1 MKYLS
6 ICSGIEACSV
16 AWHPLGW
23 EAIGFAEIEE
33 FRSEVLK
40 YHYPEVKNYGD
51 FTKITKEKIGCHA
64 DVLVGGT
71 PCATFSIAGLRKG
84 LDEDRGNLAL
94 EFIKLI
100 KRVRPTWIIWENVFG
115 VLSSNKGE
123 DFATFLGAL
132 AELGYG
138 FAYRVLDTQYVRTQ
152 RYPRAIPQRRRRVFV
167 VGHIGDWR
175 YPAEVLFDKEEV
187 SKDFRPIRRKKETFT
202 KELKESL
209 DQKHRLEEPYI
220 IRESHTQSNGKPY
233 KNDGSSFT
241 LTASDRYSVTVF
253 ETSTPDKTARIQKED
268 ISPTLTA
275 MTGGNR
281 QPCVF
286 VEYKEKQ
293 EESNE
298 GLIHVADEVTEV
310 TVRKHHVDL
319 IKLKQLLKSSKE
331 KTGLSNKDISLSLDI
346 PQTKVEHWF
355 RNDSSFAI
363 PSSYIWYELKELL
376 EIDTDF
382 FDKSITEFI
391 NREGVFES
399 AKRIYD
405 SKASYPTITASNLLP
420 KIIHKDKKTEL
431 RQLTCIEA
439 ERLQGFPDNYTQI
452 PYKNKKKEDCPS
464 SKRYEA
470 VGRSMSIN
478 VMEWLGTRIEKVHKK
493 YEKQ

>member
-6 ICSGIEACSV
+6 ICSGIEACTV
-16 AWHPLGW
+16 AWDPLGW
-23 EAIGFAEIEE
+23 KAQGFAEIED
-33 FRSEVLK
+33 FRAEVLK

-51 FTKITKEKIGCHA
+51 FTKIKKKDIGEHT

-94 EFIKLI
+94 EFIKLV
-100 KRVRPTWIIWENVFG
+100 KRINPTWVIWENVFG

-167 VGHIGDWR
+167 VGHIRDWR
-175 YPAEVLFDKEEV
+175 YPAEVLFDEEEM
-187 SKDFRPIRRKKETFT
+187 SKDFRPSRRKKKSST
-202 KELKESL
+202 KEFRDSIERESL
-209 DQKHRLEEPYI
+209 EPYI
-220 IRESHTQSNGKPY
+220 IRQSHTKSNGKPY

-241 LTASDRYSVTVF
+241 LTASDKFAVTVF
-253 ETSTPDKTARIQKED
+253 ETNTPDKTARLQKEE

-281 QPCVF
+281 QPCVL
-286 VEYKEKQ
+286 VEYKGVKK
-293 EESNE
+293 ESNE
-298 GLIHVADEVTEV
+298 GLIHVADEIKEV
-310 TVRKHHVDL
+310 TVRKHNVNVVGL
-319 IKLKQLLKSSKE
+319 QNLLRE
-331 KTGLSNKDISLSLDI
+331 KKDHLLLTTKDIADALDT
-346 PQTKVEHWF
+346 PKTKVEHWF
-355 RNDSSFAI
+355 RTDKSFAI
-363 PSSYIWYELKELL
+363 PSTEIWQELKELL
-376 EIDTDF
+376 EIDTDY
-382 FDKSITEFI
+382 FDKSITEFEI
-391 NREGVFES
+391 KEGVFES

-420 KIIHKDKKTEL
+420 KILHEDVKTEL
-431 RQLTCIEA
+431 RQLTNIEA

-452 PYKNKKKEDCPS
+452 PYKGKPAEECPTS
-464 SKRYEA
+464 RRYEA

-493 YEKQ
+493 YEKI

>member
-6 ICSGIEACSV
+6 ICSGIEACTV
-16 AWHPLGW
+16 AWDPLGW
-23 EAIGFAEIEE
+23 KAQGFAEIED
-33 FRSEVLK
+33 FRAEVLK

-51 FTKITKEKIGCHA
+51 FTKIKKKDIGEHT

-94 EFIKLI
+94 EFIKLVERI
-100 KRVRPTWIIWENVFG
+100 NPTWVIWENVFG

-167 VGHIGDWR
+167 VGHIRDWR
-175 YPAEVLFDKEEV
+175 YPAEVLFDEEEM
-187 SKDFRPIRRKKETFT
+187 SKDFRPSRRKKKSST
-202 KELKESL
+202 KEFRDSIERESL
-209 DQKHRLEEPYI
+209 EPYI
-220 IRESHTQSNGKPY
+220 IRQSHTKSNGKPY

-241 LTASDRYSVTVF
+241 LTASDKFAVTVF
-253 ETSTPDKTARIQKED
+253 ETNTPDKTARLQKEE

-281 QPCVF
+281 QPCVL
-286 VEYKEKQ
+286 VEYKGVKK
-293 EESNE
+293 ESNE
-298 GLIHVADEVTEV
+298 GLIHVADEIKEV
-310 TVRKHHVDL
+310 TVRKHNVNVVGL
-319 IKLKQLLKSSKE
+319 QNLLRE
-331 KTGLSNKDISLSLDI
+331 KKDHLLLTTKDIADALDT
-346 PQTKVEHWF
+346 PKTKVEHWF
-355 RNDSSFAI
+355 RTDKSFAI
-363 PSSYIWYELKELL
+363 PSTEIWQELKELL
-376 EIDTDF
+376 EIDTDY
-382 FDKSITEFI
+382 FDKSITEFEI
-391 NREGVFES
+391 KEGVFES

-420 KIIHKDKKTEL
+420 KILHEDVKTEL
-431 RQLTCIEA
+431 RQLTNIEA

-452 PYKNKKKEDCPS
+452 PYKGKPAEECPTS
-464 SKRYEA
+464 RRYEA

-493 YEKQ
+493 YEKI

>member
-23 EAIGFAEIEE
+23 KPLGFAEIEE

-51 FTKITKEKIGCHA
+51 FTKITKEKIGCHT

-100 KRVRPTWIIWENVFG
+100 KRINPTWIIWENVFG
-115 VLSSNKGE
+115 VLSSNKG
-123 DFATFLGAL
+123 DDLATFLGAL
-132 AELGYG
+132 AECGYG

-152 RYPRAIPQRRRRVFV
+152 RYPRAIPQRRRRIFV
-167 VGHIGDWR
+167 IGHIGDWR
-175 YPAEVLFDKEEV
+175 YPAEVLFDQEEM
-187 SKDFRPIRRKKETFT
+187 SKDTRPSRRKKETFT
-202 KELKESL
+202 QELKESL
-209 DQKHRLEEPYI
+209 DREHRLEEPYI
-220 IRESHTQSNGKPY
+220 IRESHTKSNGKPY

-241 LTASDRYSVTVF
+241 LTASDRYSVTIF

-286 VEYKEKQ
+286 VEYKNKK

-298 GLIHVADEVTEV
+298 GLIHIADELTEV

-319 IKLKQLLKSSKE
+319 VKLKHLLKSSKE
-331 KTGLSNKDISLSLDI
+331 KTGLTNKDIGLSLNV

-355 RNDSSFAI
+355 RNDNSFAI
-363 PSSYIWYELKELL
+363 PTANIWYELKELL

-391 NREGVFES
+391 TRDGVFES

-405 SKASYPTITASNLLP
+405 SKASYHTITASNLLP
-420 KIIHKDKKTEL
+420 KIIHENKKTEL

-452 PYKNKKKEDCPS
+452 PYKGKSKEDCPT

-478 VMEWLGTRIEKVHKK
+478 VMEWLGVRIQEVHEK
-493 YEKQ
+493 YE

>member
-6 ICSGIEACSV
+6 ICSGIEACTV

-51 FTKITKEKIGCHA
+51 FTKITKEKIGCHT

-84 LDEDRGNLAL
+84 LNEDRGNLAL

-100 KRVRPTWIIWENVFG
+100 ERVRPTWVIWENVFG

-175 YPAEVLFDKEEV
+175 YPAEVLFNKEEV
-187 SKDFRPIRRKKETFT
+187 SKDFRPSRGKKKTLT
-202 KELKESL
+202 KEFAEGFNE
-209 DQKHRLEEPYI
+209 KHRLEEPYI
-220 IRESHTQSNGKPY
+220 IRESHTKSNGKPY

-286 VEYKEKQ
+286 VEYKDGQ
-293 EESNE
+293 EESSE
-298 GLIHVADEVTEV
+298 GLIHIADEVTEV
-310 TVRKHHVDL
+310 TVRKHEVDINQL
-319 IKLKQLLKSSKE
+319 QQLLKSSKE
-331 KTGLSNKDISLSLDI
+331 KTGLTNKDIGLSLNV

-391 NREGVFES
+391 TREGVFES

-420 KIIHKDKKTEL
+420 KIIHKSKKTEL

-439 ERLQGFPDNYTQI
+439 ERLQGFPDDYTKI
-452 PYKNKKKEDCPS
+452 PYKGKSIENCPT

-478 VMEWLGTRIEKVHKK
+478 VMEWLGTRIEEVHNK
-493 YEKQ
+493 YER

>member
-40 YHYPEVKNYGD
+40 YHYPKVKNYGD
-51 FTKITKEKIGCHA
+51 FTKITKENIGCHA

-94 EFIKLI
+94 EFIKLVE
-100 KRVRPTWIIWENVFG
+100 RVRPTWVIWENVFG

-132 AELGYG
+132 AELRYG

-152 RYPRAIPQRRRRVFV
+152 RYPKAIPQRRRRVFV
-167 VGHIGDWR
+167 VGHIRDWR
-175 YPAEVLFDKEEV
+175 YPAEVLFDEEEM
-187 SKDFRPIRRKKETFT
+187 SKDARPCRRKKKTITTES
-202 KELKESL
+202 KESTF
-209 DQKHRLEEPYI
+209 REYEEPYI
-220 IRESHTQSNGKPY
+220 IRDSHTKSNGKPY

-253 ETSTPDKTARIQKED
+253 ETSSPDKTARIQKEE

-281 QPCVF
+281 QPCVY
-286 VEYKEKQ
+286 VE
-293 EESNE
+293 
-298 GLIHVADEVTEV
+298 
-310 TVRKHHVDL
+310 
-319 IKLKQLLKSSKE
+319 LKDE
-331 KTGLSNKDISLSLDI
+331 KTD
-346 PQTKVEHWF
+346 
-355 RNDSSFAI
+355 
-363 PSSYIWYELKELL
+363 
-376 EIDTDF
+376 
-382 FDKSITEFI
+382 
-391 NREGVFES
+391 
-399 AKRIYD
+399 
-405 SKASYPTITASNLLP
+405 
-420 KIIHKDKKTEL
+420 L
-431 RQLTCIEA
+431 RQVTPIEA

-452 PYKNKKKEDCPS
+452 PYKGKAKKDCPT

-478 VMEWLGTRIEKVHKK
+478 VMEWLGTRIEEVHKK
-493 YEKQ
+493 YEE

>member
-6 ICSGIEACSV
+6 ICSGIEACTV
-16 AWHPLGW
+16 AWDPLGW
-23 EAIGFAEIEE
+23 KAQGFAEIED
-33 FRSEVLK
+33 FRAEVLK

-51 FTKITKEKIGCHA
+51 FTKIKKEDIGEHT

-94 EFIKLI
+94 EFIKLV
-100 KRVRPTWIIWENVFG
+100 KRINPTWVIWENVFG

-167 VGHIGDWR
+167 VGHIRDWR
-175 YPAEVLFDKEEV
+175 YPAEVLFDEEEM
-187 SKDFRPIRRKKETFT
+187 SKDFRPSRRKKKRST
-202 KELKESL
+202 KEFRDSIERESL
-209 DQKHRLEEPYI
+209 EPYI
-220 IRESHTQSNGKPY
+220 IRQSHTKSNGKPY

-241 LTASDRYSVTVF
+241 LTASDKFAVTVF
-253 ETSTPDKTARIQKED
+253 ETNTPDKTARLQKEE

-281 QPCVF
+281 QPCVL
-286 VEYKEKQ
+286 VEYKGVKK
-293 EESNE
+293 ESNE
-298 GLIHVADEVTEV
+298 GLIHVADEIKEV
-310 TVRKHHVDL
+310 TVRKHNVNVVGL
-319 IKLKQLLKSSKE
+319 QNLLRE
-331 KTGLSNKDISLSLDI
+331 KKDHLLLTTKDIADALDT
-346 PQTKVEHWF
+346 PKTKVEHWF
-355 RNDSSFAI
+355 RTDKSFAI
-363 PSSYIWYELKELL
+363 PSTEIWQELKELL
-376 EIDTDF
+376 EIDTDY
-382 FDKSITEFI
+382 FDKSITEFEVK
-391 NREGVFES
+391 EGVFES

-405 SKASYPTITASNLLP
+405 SKDSYPTITASNLLP
-420 KIIHKDKKTEL
+420 KILHEDVKTEL
-431 RQLTCIEA
+431 RQLTNIEA

-452 PYKNKKKEDCPS
+452 PYKGKPAEDCPTS
-464 SKRYEA
+464 RRYEA

-493 YEKQ
+493 YEKI

>member
-100 KRVRPTWIIWENVFG
+100 KRVRPTWVIWENVFG

-132 AELGYG
+132 AECGYG

-175 YPAEVLFDKEEV
+175 YPAEVLFDEEEV
-187 SKDFRPIRRKKETFT
+187 SKDFRPSRRKKKTTAT
-202 KELKESL
+202 KSRKSI
-209 DQKHRLEEPYI
+209 DKKHQIEEPYI
-220 IRESHTQSNGKPY
+220 IRESHTKSNGKPY

-241 LTASDRYSVTVF
+241 LTATDRYSVTVF
-253 ETSTPDKTARIQKED
+253 ETSTPDKTARIQKEE

-281 QPCVF
+281 QPCVY
-286 VEYKEKQ
+286 VEYKNKK
-293 EESNE
+293 EESSE
-298 GLIHVADEVTEV
+298 GLIHIADEVNKV
-310 TVRKHHVDL
+310 TVRKYDVD
-319 IKLKQLLKSSKE
+319 ITKLQNTLRESKE
-331 KTGLSNKDISLSLDI
+331 KLLITNQDIANALNV
-346 PQTKVEHWF
+346 PKTKVEHWF
-355 RNDSSFAI
+355 RNDKSFAI
-363 PSSYIWYELKELL
+363 PSADIWFELKELL

-382 FDKSITEFI
+382 FDKSIIEFVTK
-391 NREGVFES
+391 EGVFES

-405 SKASYPTITASNLLP
+405 SGASYPTITASNLMP
-420 KIIHKDKKTEL
+420 KVMHQDVKTEL
-431 RQLTCIEA
+431 RQITCIEA

-452 PYKNKKKEDCPS
+452 PYKGKLKEDCPS

-493 YEKQ
+493 YEQ